1 MRKTEPATMSE
12 PVLYQNDPNQIEDD
26 FLSHCI
32 RNEESFEYNRDD
44 PLCTSIDTEGLLASD
59 SDPEI

>member
-1 MRKTEPATMSE
+1 MSE
-12 PVLYQNDPNQIEDD
+12 PVLYQHDPTQQIEDD

-32 RNEESFEYNRDD
+32 RNEESFEYNEED
-44 PLCTSIDTEGLLASD
+44 PLGNSIDTEGLLASD

>member
-1 MRKTEPATMSE
+1 MSE